1 MYKFFITAVL
11 LFIVLLS
18 SCREK
23 LDKQYVS
30 SIKKWQRQRVE
41 SLTNPESWLSLSG
54 LFWLQQGQNSFGGA
68 EDNNIVFPG
77 NNVPSKIGFTILN
90 GDSVYTK
97 IYKKVKVTCNNQTV
111 EYIKMIPDVEKNKT
125 VLRLASLSWFIIKRG
140 DKYAIRLRDSK
151 NPAIKN
157 FKGIERFPIDKK
169 WRVKAR
175 MEFYNPPKIVEIPT
189 VLGTMVE
196 AESPGALVFEI
207 NGREFRLDPLGK
219 KTDKELSLI
228 FSDKTSGWETYGGGR
243 FLEVDNV
250 DSNGYTYIDFNKA
263 YNPPC
268 AFTDYATCPLPP
280 EQNKLKIRV
289 EAGEKKYSGHSH

>member
-1 MYKFFITAVL
+1 MYKPFIGFV
-11 LFIVLLS
+11 LFIILLN
-18 SCREK
+18 SCTQK
-23 LDKQYVS
+23 PDKQYVS

-77 NNVPSKIGFTILN
+77 NNVPPKIGLIILN

-140 DKYAIRLRDSK
+140 DKYAIRLRDSE